1 MPRHV
6 LNNISPFIKLYVKKP
21 DYECF
26 RIVGC
31 ACFPFLIPY
40 SKYKLNFHTQKY
52 IMIGHSL
59 VHKGYKCLSSAD
71 KIYIARHVQFNES
84 EFPYS
89 ELVSSSK
96 FDQNLS
102 LVQESHSHVSNI
114 FLLSISQDTSYA

>member
-1 MPRHV
+1 
-6 LNNISPFIKLYVKKP
+6 
-21 DYECF
+21 
-26 RIVGC
+26 
-31 ACFPFLIPY
+31 
-40 SKYKLNFHTQKY
+40 
-52 IMIGHSL
+52 MIGHSL